1 MFLLPCF
8 GTNPS
13 LYSSAL
19 SPELGV
25 QRGLGSCQLM
35 LAFHSLHVTNSGR
48 ATVLRDRYAAALCL
62 PFCAMAILTLQEDN
76 ATKQNKGCLLKMSN
90 QNHRRAAGVIP
101 KLTEKQRQ
109 GRSKL

>member
-8 GTNPS
+8 GTSPS

-35 LAFHSLHVTNSGR
+35 LAFHSLHVVNSERR

-62 PFCAMAILTLQEDN
+62 PFFTLAILTLQEDN
-76 ATKQNKGCLLKMSN
+76 ATKQN
-90 QNHRRAAGVIP
+90 
-101 KLTEKQRQ
+101 
-109 GRSKL
+109 